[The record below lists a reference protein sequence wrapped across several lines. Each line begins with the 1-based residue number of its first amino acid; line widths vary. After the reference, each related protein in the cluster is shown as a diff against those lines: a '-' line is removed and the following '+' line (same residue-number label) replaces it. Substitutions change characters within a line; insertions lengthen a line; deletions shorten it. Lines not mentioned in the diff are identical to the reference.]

1 MHHDVAAFQ
10 RTLDEAWASFRE
22 QLVQVHLEYVQHDP
36 VPKPDEGKSTGAVR
50 PRHPSVQDDVP
61 SIKGPPQSMMPELLI
76 SRTLPSPQTVT
87 VDGDQT
93 ESVTKAAETAEFVD
107 SKLYLESGEEEGA
120 TTGNPVCAT
129 LTDHTSSSIKEHVEQ
144 TLRMRLGTTKKLIS
158 GQELHDAVVALGLT
172 RYSESDVNAIVNK
185 LAHFVRLRFEPID
198 KKNATKLQ
206 HSGTFSRM
214 IGFRRDGS
222 LSTSSREVR
231 IDERSRA
238 IWEWPHEG
246 VGSVADFLFTNMSEG
261 MSQPQHNLVPFQA
274 LAMAFAMDGDGKRIF
289 GTSAELFRAMKEIL
303 LAGDTNR
310 LVAELTF
317 VRINDL
323 AAPTQPVDPILYIE
337 PFVALL
343 IVSNAFILGVQT
355 DVNWEN
361 WEGWQ
366 WIEVA
371 FTFAFCLEILV
382 RIRLVGLRVY
392 LSGPESTWNYFDMF
406 LVLAGLVDI
415 LLTAVI
421 AESEAAAMQL
431 LRACRLVRLTR
442 TFRVFRLKMI
452 KELQLMIKGL
462 VGGLRTLCL
471 AFALLFSVLYV
482 IAVFATIA
490 IGRADLTPPL
500 DDGIQSLFA
509 TVPDSIF
516 TAFRCYTGECTAE
529 GGEPLAPILAARF
542 GLIFTGSYIACYM
555 LITLGIFN
563 VILAVYVDI
572 TMKAARENELNAE
585 QHERE
590 SIRVA
595 RLTRELVKKFT
606 KAYRQEKVMIL
617 AEYSEDLSPHVSS
630 ARLAASPGLCEEDD
644 DHIEISKELFLT
656 VVQDRQV
663 QRLMDDLDLPPDR
676 ANLFEAL
683 DADGSGTLHV
693 AELVQGFL
701 KVRGDLRKTD
711 TVATL
716 LATKAVF
723 RLLEHLSENI
733 AELQQDTATLVGKAA
748 DTNAPT
754 KRRQSIFGF

>member
-1 MHHDVAAFQ
+1 MWILPGSGEVAARHPSVHSVGSLSEMHHDVAAFQ

-36 VPKPDEGKSTGAVR
+36 VHKADEGKSTGAVR
-50 PRHPSVQDDVP
+50 PRHPTVQDDVP

-76 SRTLPSPQTVT
+76 SRPLPPPQTVM
-87 VDGDQT
+87 VDGDQP
-93 ESVTKAAETAEFVD
+93 ESASKAAETAEFVD
-107 SKLYLESGEEEGA
+107 SKLYLESGEEEGP
-120 TTGNPVCAT
+120 TTGNPGPMCAT
-129 LTDHTSSSIKEHVEQ
+129 LTDQTSSSIKEHVEQ

-172 RYSESDVNAIVNK
+172 RYSQSDVNAIVNK

-198 KKNATKLQ
+198 KKAAAKLQ

-214 IGFRRDGS
+214 IGLRRDGS

-238 IWEWPHEG
+238 IWEWPQEG
-246 VGSVADFLFTNMSEG
+246 AGSVADFLRSNLSEG
-261 MSQPQHNLVPFQA
+261 MSPPQHNVVPFQA

-289 GTSAELFRAMKEIL
+289 GTSAELFRAIKEIL

-323 AAPTQPVDPILYIE
+323 AAPTQPVDPVLYIE

-355 DVNWEN
+355 DEN
-361 WEGWQ
+361 WESWAGWQ

-371 FTFAFCLEILV
+371 FTLAFCLEIVV
-382 RIRLVGLRVY
+382 RIRLVGLRTN

-406 LVLAGLVDI
+406 LVLAGLIDI

-490 IGRADLTPPL
+490 IGRAELTPPL
-500 DDGIQSLFA
+500 DHDIQSLFA

-529 GGEPLAPILAARF
+529 GG
-542 GLIFTGSYIACYM
+542 
-555 LITLGIFN
+555 
-563 VILAVYVDI
+563 
-572 TMKAARENELNAE
+572 
-585 QHERE
+585 
-590 SIRVA
+590 
-595 RLTRELVKKFT
+595 
-606 KAYRQEKVMIL
+606 
-617 AEYSEDLSPHVSS
+617 
-630 ARLAASPGLCEEDD
+630 
-644 DHIEISKELFLT
+644 
-656 VVQDRQV
+656 
-663 QRLMDDLDLPPDR
+663 
-676 ANLFEAL
+676 
-683 DADGSGTLHV
+683 
-693 AELVQGFL
+693 
-701 KVRGDLRKTD
+701 
-711 TVATL
+711 
-716 LATKAVF
+716 
-723 RLLEHLSENI
+723 
-733 AELQQDTATLVGKAA
+733 
-748 DTNAPT
+748 
-754 KRRQSIFGF
+754 